1 MGRQLGNCMEH
12 GMREWGPPLP
22 YRRRT
27 YNHSSM
33 TSPYIRAH
41 HRCTRCCTVRGSVTP
56 GKQTITSPLV
66 SSVCLPRNSG
76 GTTQTTRG
84 IPQLCS
90 VFPVRSPRFRRK
102 GRRASCHGKDLL
114 PRLMIYFSE
123 VRAIPQH
130 GGRTP
135 PFLTSR
141 VRESPS
147 TTHSRQTGAQR

>member
-1 MGRQLGNCMEH
+1 MGRPLGNCMEH
-12 GMREWGPPLP
+12 GMPGWGPPLP
-22 YRRRT
+22 YHRQK

-33 TSPYIRAH
+33 TSHYIRAH
-41 HRCTRCCTVRGSVTP
+41 HRCTRCCTVRGSATRE
-56 GKQTITSPLV
+56 KRTITSPLV
-66 SSVCLPRNSG
+66 SFVCLPRSSG

-114 PRLMIYFSE
+114 PRLTTYFSE
-123 VRAIPQH
+123 VRVIPQH
-130 GGRTP
+130 GDRIQ

-147 TTHSRQTGAQR
+147 TTHSRQIGAQR